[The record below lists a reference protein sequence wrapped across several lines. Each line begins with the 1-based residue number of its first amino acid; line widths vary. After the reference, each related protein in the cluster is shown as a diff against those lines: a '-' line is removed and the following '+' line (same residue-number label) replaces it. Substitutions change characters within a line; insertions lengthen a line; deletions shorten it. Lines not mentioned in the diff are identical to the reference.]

1 MRLTVFFLY
10 LFFHLQS
17 GGNYVHAAS
26 HDNSIYSCLM
36 SKFEKTDQGSFSKTI
51 SSSIAINF
59 AGFDLEEEY
68 SNNGSLKNSDSNKNS
83 TGKFDVSKVWYQTFS
98 CQSVVTHY
106 YKNFKIFSPSCGQS
120 NPIYITQRV
129 LRI

>member
-26 HDNSIYSCLM
+26 HDNSIYSCLT
-36 SKFEKTDQGSFSKTI
+36 SQFEKTDQGSFSKTI
-51 SSSIAINF
+51 SSNITIN
-59 AGFDLEEEY
+59 AVGFDLEEEY
-68 SNNGSLKNSDSNKNS
+68 STSGSLKNRDLNKNYP
-83 TGKFDVSKVWYQTFS
+83 GKFGVSKVWYQTFS
-98 CQSVVTHY
+98 CQSVITHY